1 MSDFNND
8 PRVAKALEELHQ
20 YLSDQL
26 APLMVVD
33 TIEVLSEC
41 PPEIVGSSIFAW
53 VGAQYRTGQA
63 IPASD
68 YFFHAIKKIHMM
80 KEYKLIPPE
89 KLMPFLQQLKYAIL
103 EYCPTE
109 DREILRKN
117 LENMGEGS
125 ASTSAPV
132 EVIYRQAGGT
142 SETTAASAPTHAA
155 STTTARGQKEIDEDR
170 FNRLMR
176 KLERGLGALAAAG
189 DAVGTERHKDVVGD
203 ALAEAARSAQVVME
217 LDRWLAQ
224 LRSQGI
230 DAKTEDVFRAL
241 GKNLTVWSLPENMGA
256 QLPEDRNLRAMHRI
270 VAEAPDARESATRFH
285 ELVKAAIER
294 FNEGSLGQAASMI
307 DLATRIISAK
317 EIDERTIDILRRKGD
332 DNLDQEKLK
341 KYAEDPE
348 DHALLRKIMNFFLN
362 MGPQGLLDSLHKET
376 KRDRRR
382 MLLLLL
388 EVHGEATRTAAVA
401 HLLHP
406 LGQHQTEAEI
416 YFRRNLIYLL
426 AKIPMSPTESLKDIS
441 EIIAQHSDLIYP
453 PLLIKEAI
461 TYLGHLKT
469 DRSEQALISALGK
482 TEGLLMNPAES
493 PYEEDELLLILD
505 RIIGSLARLATPGSW
520 RAVLDHS
527 LKKKP
532 RLGNTMARLTELSKH
547 DLSKDVEIVE
557 RLLAAL
563 RANTPVK
570 LLGIVI
576 QQKDQDLQ
584 YIIEALSSTPMPRV
598 RRALED
604 IQQKYP
610 DRAAGAAATKALG
623 GIEQVTVQKRP
634 EPALKPSL
642 MGDLELFGLPSLL
655 QSLSELSASGV
666 LVLKNPGGEVIGTL
680 YLEKGKFHSCTAG
693 ALSGDAAFYQLF
705 EWPQPGTFQF
715 SRTAERGDDQTEL
728 RDLLPLTL
736 EGIRRY
742 DELQQC
748 RSLVP
753 DKAKLVLKSDRPVAL
768 ADEKDGLF
776 FRDLWTTVR
785 SGATPLECDAAVTAD
800 SYRVRRLLVHWV
812 EQGAIE
818 AAQ

>member
-8 PRVAKALEELHQ
+8 PRVVKALEELHQ

-33 TIEVLSEC
+33 TIEVLSET
-41 PPEIVGSSIFAW
+41 PAEIVGSAIFAW

-68 YFFHAIKKIHMM
+68 YFFHAIKKLHMM

-89 KLMPFLQQLKYAIL
+89 KFQPFLDRLKYVVL

-109 DREILRKN
+109 DREVLRKN

-125 ASTSAPV
+125 PSMAPPV
-132 EVIYRQAGGT
+132 EVIYRQAGG
-142 SETTAASAPTHAA
+142 SSDVSHPPTHAE
-155 STTTARGQKEIDEDR
+155 RGGKEVPDEDR

-189 DAVGTERHKDVVGD
+189 EAVGTERHKDVVGD

-224 LRSQGI
+224 LRNQGI
-230 DAKTEDVFRAL
+230 DATTEDVFKAL
-241 GKNLTVWSLPENMGA
+241 GKNLTVWALPEKLGL
-256 QLPEDRNLRAMHRI
+256 QIPEDRNLKAMHRI
-270 VAEAPDARESATRFH
+270 VAEAPDPREGATRFH
-285 ELVKAAIER
+285 QLVKAGIER
-294 FNEGSLGQAASMI
+294 FNEGSIGQAASMI
-307 DLATRIISAK
+307 DLAFRIIAAK
-317 EIDERTIDILRRKGD
+317 EVDERTVEILRRKGD
-332 DNLDQEKLK
+332 ENLDPERLK
-341 KYAEDPE
+341 KYAEEPE
-348 DHALLRKIMNFFLN
+348 SHVMLKKIMNFFTS
-362 MGPQGLLDSLHKET
+362 MTPQGLLDALHKES

-382 MLLLLL
+382 LLLLLL
-388 EVHGEATRTAAVA
+388 ECHGEGTRTAAVS
-401 HLLHP
+401 HLLLP
-406 LGQHQTEAEI
+406 LGSHQTEAEI

-426 AKIPMSPTESLKDIS
+426 SKIPISPTESLKDLS
-441 EIIAQHSDLIYP
+441 EVTAHHADLIYP
-453 PLLIKEAI
+453 PLLIKEAVG
-461 TYLGHLKT
+461 YLGHLKT
-469 DRSEQALISALGK
+469 ERSEQALLSLLGNV
-482 TEGLLMNPAES
+482 EGLLMNPAES
-493 PYEEDELLLILD
+493 PYEPEELLVILD
-505 RIIGSLARLATPGSW
+505 RTIGSLARIGTSNSW
-520 RAVLDHS
+520 KAVVDHG

-532 RLGNTMARLTELSKH
+532 KLGDTMSRLTELSKQ
-547 DLSKDVEIVE
+547 DLSKDVETVE

-570 LLGIVI
+570 LLGIVL
-576 QQKDQDLQ
+576 QQKDQELQ

-604 IQQKYP
+604 LKQKHS
-610 DRAAGAAATKALG
+610 DRPVGSIAARALANL
-623 GIEQVTVQKRP
+623 EQTSMPKRP
-634 EPALKPSL
+634 EGLKPSL

-655 QSLSELSASGV
+655 QSLAELAATGC
-666 LVLKNPGGEVIGTL
+666 LVLKNPGGEEIGTL
-680 YLEKGKFHSCTAG
+680 FLEKGKYHSCMAG
-693 ALSGDAAFYQLF
+693 SLTGEAAFYQLF

-715 SRTAERGDDQTEL
+715 SRTPERGDEQTEL

-753 DKAKLVLKSDRPVAL
+753 DKARLVLKSDRPVAL
-768 ADEKDGLF
+768 PDEKDGLF

-785 SGATPLECDAAVTAD
+785 SGATPIECDAAVTAD
-800 SYRVRRLLVHWV
+800 SYRVRRLLAHWV

-818 AAQ
+818 ASV

>member
-1 MSDFNND
+1 MSDLNNE

-41 PPEIVGSSIFAW
+41 PPEIVGNAIFAW

-80 KEYKLIPPE
+80 KEYKLLPPE
-89 KLMPFLQQLKYAIL
+89 KLMPFLQQLKYVVL

-109 DREILRKN
+109 DREILRKS
-117 LENMGEGS
+117 LENIGEGS
-125 ASTSAPV
+125 AAMAAPV

-142 SETTAASAPTHAA
+142 SDTSHAKLAS
-155 STTTARGQKEIDEDR
+155 SSEVRGPKEMDEDR

-189 DAVGTERHKDVVGD
+189 EAVGTERHRDVVGD

-241 GKNLTVWSLPENMGA
+241 GKNLTVWSVPDKLGV

-270 VAEAPDARESATRFH
+270 VAEAPDPREGATRFH
-285 ELVKAAIER
+285 ELVKAAVER
-294 FNEGSLGQAASMI
+294 FNEGALNQAASMI
-307 DLATRIISAK
+307 DLAMRIINAK
-317 EIDERTIDILRRKGD
+317 EVDEKTVEILRRKGD
-332 DNLDQEKLK
+332 ENLDQEQMR

-348 DHALLRKIMNFFLN
+348 QQASLKKILNFFTS
-362 MGPQGLLDSLHKET
+362 MSPQGLLDTLHKES

-382 MLLLLL
+382 LLLLLL
-388 EVHGEATRTAAVA
+388 ECHGEPTRTAAIT
-401 HLLHP
+401 HLTLP

-426 AKIPMSPTESLKDIS
+426 GKIPPSPIESLKDLS
-441 EIIAQHSDLIYP
+441 EIIAQHADLIYP
-453 PLLIKEAI
+453 PLLIKEAV
-461 TYLGHLKT
+461 TYLGHLKSE
-469 DRSEQALISALGK
+469 RSEEALTTLIANV
-482 TEGLLMNPAES
+482 EDLLMNPAES
-493 PYEEDELLLILD
+493 PYEIEELHLIID
-505 RIIGSLARLATPGSW
+505 RIVGSLARLATPGSW
-520 RAVLDHS
+520 KTVLDHAF
-527 LKKKP
+527 KKKP
-532 RLGNTMARLTELSKH
+532 KLGDTMSRLTELSKQ

-557 RLLAAL
+557 RLLASL
-563 RANTPVK
+563 RANMPVK
-570 LLGIVI
+570 LLGLVI

-584 YIIEALSSTPMPRV
+584 YIIEALSSTPLPRV
-598 RRALED
+598 RRALEEVK
-604 IQQKYP
+604 QKYP
-610 DRAAGAAATKALG
+610 DRAAGAAATKALAN
-623 GIEQVTVQKRP
+623 IEQAAALKRP
-634 EPALKPSL
+634 EGVKPSL
-642 MGDLELFGLPSLL
+642 MGDLDLFGLPSLL
-655 QSLSELSASGV
+655 QSLSELAATGC
-666 LVLKNPGGEVIGTL
+666 LVLKNSSGDVIGTL
-680 YLEKGKFHSCTAG
+680 FLEKGKLHSCHAG
-693 ALSGDAAFYQLF
+693 ALTGDAAFYQLF

-715 SRTAERGDDQTEL
+715 SRTGERMEESVEL

-748 RSLVP
+748 RSVVP

-768 ADEKDGLF
+768 PDEKDGLF